1 MWYCEQGSGVSSL
14 LVAICHCR
22 EANHTFGRA
31 KRYERLM
38 KANGIHPN
46 GGPSTPS
53 PITAPPA
60 TKTLSKASIAKAA
73 AAKKRKIEGTSASRM
88 KQDEEEDDTLVKP
101 KLEPFPQQHAH
112 LAVKA
117 EPVANP
123 GMSFATA
130 NFTLSSNPTA
140 TMEHATDQQQ
150 FDSANSI
157 FEEFCVPEMFTQ
169 HGFEEAVVKAEQQ
182 PQHLPLLQPCYMP
195 PPPPAMVE
203 RLKQVSNPESRKES
217 GRGPQESIIIA
228 D

>member
-1 MWYCEQGSGVSSL
+1 VAF
-14 LVAICHCR
+14 LVVICLCR
-22 EANHTFGRA
+22 EANYTFRRA

-46 GGPSTPS
+46 GGPSTTP
-53 PITAPPA
+53 PVAAPPA
-60 TKTLSKASIAKAA
+60 ARTLSKAAIAKAA
-73 AAKKRKIEGTSASRM
+73 AAKKRKIEGIPASRM
-88 KQDEEEDDTLVKP
+88 KQDEEEDDVLVKP
-101 KLEPFPQQHAH
+101 KLEPFPQQRAH

-123 GMSFATA
+123 DMSFAAA
-130 NFTLSSNPTA
+130 NFTLSSNSTA
-140 TMEHATDQQQ
+140 TMEHATDQLQ

-182 PQHLPLLQPCYMP
+182 PQYLPPQQSRYVP

-203 RLKQVSNPESRKES
+203 RLKQFSNLESRRES
-217 GRGPQESIIIA
+217 GNGPQESIIIA